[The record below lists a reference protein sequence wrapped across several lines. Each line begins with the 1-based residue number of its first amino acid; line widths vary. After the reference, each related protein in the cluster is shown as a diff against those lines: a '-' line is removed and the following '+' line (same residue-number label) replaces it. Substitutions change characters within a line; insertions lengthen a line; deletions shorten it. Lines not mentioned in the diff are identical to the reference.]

1 MGQIIGIVVAK
12 SKSIA
17 QRAARSVKVTYNKLH
32 AVLTIEVKFNY
43 QSVHVIKDY
52 MNFYIGCYSRRYVL
66 SA

>member
-12 SKSIA
+12 NKSIA

-43 QSVHVIKDY
+43 QFVHVIQ
-52 MNFYIGCYSRRYVL
+52 IV
-66 SA
+66 